1 MVAMTDTIATN
12 IAVDPNF
19 IDSSKATILIVDDTP
34 ENLDLMISL
43 LRDVYTVKVA
53 KSGAKALAL
62 AASDSIPDLIL
73 LDIMMPEMDGYEV
86 CRRLKANPST
96 KDIPIIFLTAK
107 TAIEDEEKG
116 LKVGAVDYITKP
128 ISPPI
133 VLARVETHLK
143 LKARADFLRD
153 KAEFL
158 EREMARRSR
167 QVSSI
172 HKVSVLT
179 SGGST
184 VLVVDDTPE
193 NLELMSG
200 LLKDSYTVKVAKSG
214 AKALGIVAL
223 DPQPDLILLD
233 VMMPEMDGYEVCRR
247 LKANPST
254 KDIPVIFLTANA
266 GAEHEMKGLEL
277 GAVDYIAKPISPPIV
292 LARVETH
299 LKLKTSADFLRDKA
313 EFLEQEA
320 IWTQLA
326 MEVGQVVFWQ
336 VDLTDE
342 SITYLGNPSEIE
354 NSSLPD
360 KQGSVNVASPL
371 GPIRMGLSERLSV
384 LDPQEAIR
392 INELIHQAAKTG
404 EPFEFVYRIL
414 NDGDECVERWIAS
427 RAKPILSVSGG
438 PISIIMGA
446 SMDITD
452 LRRAQED
459 AKSAREEARQAHAAR
474 KELLARMTQDSR
486 KFL

>member
-1 MVAMTDTIATN
+1 
-12 IAVDPNF
+12 
-19 IDSSKATILIVDDTP
+19 
-34 ENLDLMISL
+34 
-43 LRDVYTVKVA
+43 
-53 KSGAKALAL
+53 
-62 AASDSIPDLIL
+62 
-73 LDIMMPEMDGYEV
+73 
-86 CRRLKANPST
+86 
-96 KDIPIIFLTAK
+96 
-107 TAIEDEEKG
+107 
-116 LKVGAVDYITKP
+116 
-128 ISPPI
+128 
-133 VLARVETHLK
+133 
-143 LKARADFLRD
+143 
-153 KAEFL
+153 
-158 EREMARRSR
+158 
-167 QVSSI
+167 
-172 HKVSVLT
+172 
-179 SGGST
+179 
-184 VLVVDDTPE
+184 
-193 NLELMSG
+193 
-200 LLKDSYTVKVAKSG
+200 
-214 AKALGIVAL
+214 
-223 DPQPDLILLD
+223 
-233 VMMPEMDGYEVCRR
+233 
-247 LKANPST
+247 
-254 KDIPVIFLTANA
+254 
-266 GAEHEMKGLEL
+266 MKGLEL

-438 PISIIMGA
+438 PVSIIMGA